1 MTSGRMT
8 SGIVDNRFGKDG
20 FEQGRRRGVRRT
32 VTVLAIV
39 VGAFY
44 LLSFAQILLMK

>member
-1 MTSGRMT
+1 MTSH
-8 SGIVDNRFGKDG
+8 IADG
-20 FEQGRRRGVRRT
+20 QFERKRRLGVRRT

>member
-1 MTSGRMT
+1 MSAN
-8 SGIVDNRFGKDG
+8 IAEKQ

-32 VTVLAIV
+32 VTVLAVV

-44 LLSFAQILLMK
+44 LLAFLQILLMK

>member
-1 MTSGRMT
+1 MAGRIEN
-8 SGIVDNRFGKDG
+8 GQ
-20 FEQGRRRGVRRT
+20 FEQKRRHGVRRT

-39 VGAFY
+39 IGAFY

>member
-1 MTSGRMT
+1 MASH
-8 SGIVDNRFGKDG
+8 IADG
-20 FEQGRRRGVRRT
+20 QFERKRRHGVRRT

>member
-1 MTSGRMT
+1 MASQ
-8 SGIVDNRFGKDG
+8 IDDEQ
-20 FEQGRRRGVRRT
+20 FERKRRHGVRRT
-32 VTVLAIV
+32 VAVLAIV

>member
-1 MTSGRMT
+1 M
-8 SGIVDNRFGKDG
+8 DNG

-32 VTVLAIV
+32 VMVLAVV

-44 LLSFAQILLMK
+44 LLSFLQILLMK

>member
-1 MTSGRMT
+1 MTSRVA
-8 SGIVDNRFGKDG
+8 SG
-20 FEQGRRRGVRRT
+20 QQSQQRRTGVRRT

-39 VGAFY
+39 VGVFY

>member
-1 MTSGRMT
+1 MASHTANGQ
-8 SGIVDNRFGKDG
+8 I
-20 FEQGRRRGVRRT
+20 EQKRRHGVRRT

>member
-1 MTSGRMT
+1 MARR
-8 SGIVDNRFGKDG
+8 IADG
-20 FEQGRRRGVRRT
+20 QFERKRRQGVRRT
-32 VTVLAIV
+32 VAVLAIV

>member
-1 MTSGRMT
+1 MASQVG
-8 SGIVDNRFGKDG
+8 DG
-20 FEQGRRRGVRRT
+20 QYERKRRHGVRRT
-32 VTVLAIV
+32 VTVLAVV

>member
-1 MTSGRMT
+1 MTS
-8 SGIVDNRFGKDG
+8 SIVDNRFEQGR

-44 LLSFAQILLMK
+44 LLSFVQILLMK

>member
-1 MTSGRMT
+1 MASRHA
-8 SGIVDNRFGKDG
+8 DG
-20 FEQGRRRGVRRT
+20 QFERKRRHGVRRT
-32 VTVLAIV
+32 VTVLAVV

>member
-1 MTSGRMT
+1 MTTSRMT
-8 SGIVDNRFGKDG
+8 SGHMTSGIADQR